1 MQPNNPNPHLDAMAR
16 QLGFPDY
23 ATWAAWE
30 QHRQAGLKEPNTATM
45 QQSQAQQPQHENVLQ
60 SILSAINPLQYV
72 ANRVGKVL

>member
-1 MQPNNPNPHLDAMAR
+1 MQANQTNPHLDAMAQ

-23 ATWAAWE
+23 ATWAAWD
-30 QHRQAGLKEPNTATM
+30 QHRQAGLKQPNTSTM
-45 QQSQAQQPQHENVLQ
+45 QQSQAPQHENVLQ